1 MTKVKSVIKNIIR
14 IISKIFASVVM
25 LFTML
30 MAKSSFATVEEVTG
44 GGSIQNSKIGTGIMK
59 MVKDLT
65 GTLQWLIP
73 TAGVMVI
80 LFYVFKIMT
89 GDEQDQQRYKKTIIK
104 VLICIIVS
112 ILAVTIVNLVAGY
125 F

>member
-1 MTKVKSVIKNIIR
+1 MTKMKSVFVNMIKII
-14 IISKIFASVVM
+14 IKITFSVVM
-25 LFTML
+25 LFVML
-30 MAKSSFATVEEVTG
+30 MAKPCFAAVDEVASG
-44 GGSIQNSKIGTGIMK
+44 GVIQSSKIGTGIMK

-65 GTLQWLIP
+65 GTLQWIIP
-73 TAGVMVI
+73 TVGVMVI
-80 LFYVFKIMT
+80 LFYIFKIMT

>member
-1 MTKVKSVIKNIIR
+1 MTKNKVGKKFKRTGKILLYMLIIF
-14 IISKIFASVVM
+14 ILQVSNVSCLAVD
-25 LFTML
+25 
-30 MAKSSFATVEEVTG
+30 EVTG
-44 GGSIQNSKIGTGIMK
+44 GGSIQSSKIGTGIMN

-65 GTLQWLIP
+65 GTLQWIIP

-80 LFYVFKIMT
+80 LFYIFKIMT
-89 GDEQDQQRYKKTIIK
+89 GDEQDQMRYKKTIVK
-104 VLICIIVS
+104 VLICIVVS

>member
-1 MTKVKSVIKNIIR
+1 MTRLKNIFRR
-14 IISKIFASVVM
+14 IAKITSYL
-25 LFTML
+25 LFL
-30 MAKSSFATVEEVTG
+30 FILQVSNISFATVDEVSG
-44 GGSIQNSKIGTGIMK
+44 GGSIQSSKIGTGIMR

-65 GTLQWLIP
+65 GTLQWIIP

-80 LFYVFKIMT
+80 LYYVFKIMT

-104 VLICIIVS
+104 VIICIVVS